1 MYYKSF
7 YDSPIGKLTLVSDE
21 KNLVGLWMEGQKY
34 YESTLPEEC
43 PVMCMEDFL
52 LQSITDMNTCAAYG
66 VLQAV
71 KVWLDQYFAGEKP
84 QVSELPLA
92 PVGSIFRQQVW
103 KLMCE
108 IPYGEV
114 VTYGELARR
123 LAVRIGRESMSAQ
136 AIGGAVG
143 HNPISIIIPCHRV
156 VGANGSLTGYAG
168 GIERKARLLEMER
181 IVAEGKKFDA
191 GIR

>member
-1 MYYKSF
+1 M
-7 YDSPIGKLTLVSDE
+7 
-21 KNLVGLWMEGQKY
+21 
-34 YESTLPEEC
+34 
-43 PVMCMEDFL
+43 
-52 LQSITDMNTCAAYG
+52 
-66 VLQAV
+66 
-71 KVWLDQYFAGEKP
+71 
-84 QVSELPLA
+84 SELPLA

-103 KLMCE
+103 KLLCE

-114 VTYGELARR
+114 VAYGELARR

-136 AIGGAVG
+136 AIGCAVG
-143 HNPISIIIPCHRV
+143 YNPISIIIPCHRV